1 MYFKQNNQK
10 TLDFKLC
17 SHTNKEFRLDKK
29 LIIKILKIVLTK
41 PLSLINT

>member
-1 MYFKQNNQK
+1 MYFKQNNQ

-29 LIIKILKIVLTK
+29 SIIKIKKVILIK